1 MPVDYTL
8 GNLVV
13 NTQVKDANGSI
24 QSLKGLT
31 TALNYLNNAMKKV
44 AKSNVDLDQ
53 TGKKFEGLTK
63 AIQPFTSEL
72 RKSESACKA
81 FTNAIKVL
89 NKQKVS
95 TSSIEKASA
104 SLKTAQAKLQQ
115 INGTANQTQNIF
127 DSLTKS
133 KIFNLGK
140 IYAIYNYTKRFTS
153 QLSNAVGYA
162 VNFEE
167 TLNKFQVSM
176 GDQYSKSLKFVG
188 NITRAFNL
196 STESIMNYQSTFKNM
211 LDSLGG
217 LSSDVTYKL
226 SETIT
231 RMAIDY
237 GSLFNVPIQ
246 KSMEQFQQV
255 LSGQIRT
262 IRTVA
267 GYDVS
272 ETSLYNIYKEIGGTK
287 TMRQLDQNEKRLLRI
302 IALQK
307 QMQRTGAVGDFE
319 KTLSNTANILKQI
332 QETTKEILT
341 LFGRL
346 FLGSV
351 GNLSEKVL
359 GATIALRDFLNYLN
373 KIKGYEYQDFTK
385 NASGGLIGGVTE
397 SAEEATDAVTELKR
411 SLLGFDKLNI
421 LSSTSSNTKT
431 AVNDYS
437 FLTSKIG
444 EYEELIQKVSN
455 GSQKVADNILNWLG
469 YTRKENGEIEKT
481 SGAINRL
488 AGMLNILKV
497 TFTSLISIITV
508 KKGFGIFKF
517 FKNLPENLKEILKEI
532 TGKTDIDI
540 PNLKNIKK
548 VKDIFTA
555 FSGVVEKPAKEV
567 GIFSAL
573 SKSKVFSAISK
584 PGQMLGQFIKL
595 LPKSLVIIGTIA
607 TLFATL
613 FIKSE
618 EFRNSIMNL
627 IKSIANLASSI
638 TSVLTPVLTPVI
650 KFLGEGL
657 ALVINI
663 IAKVIDFISKSK
675 ALSTVLGL
683 LLASIIAINIA
694 TSVSPLTWIILGI
707 TTVIALIAKLIEA
720 IAKLFAEGKV
730 KTFFKN
736 LFSREN
742 SNGGGRGTSTSSY
755 TPLASGGV
763 ITRPTPALVGEYSG
777 ARNNPEIVSPENKMR
792 EVFVQAS
799 LPIAQAILNSNQK
812 VIDAIDDLSDRPIEL
827 NGRKVSESI
836 FKDLQNEAT
845 RRGKKFA

>member
-115 INGTANQTQNIF
+115 INGVANQTQNIF

-133 KIFNLGK
+133 KIFNIGK

-176 GDQYSKSLKFVG
+176 GNQYSKSLKFVG

-196 STESIMNYQSTFKNM
+196 SAESIMNYQSTFKNM
-211 LDSLGG
+211 FDSLGR

-255 LSGQIRT
+255 ISGQIRT

-488 AGMLNILKV
+488 AGMLNVLKV
-497 TFTSLISIITV
+497 AFTSLISIITF
-508 KKGFGIFKF
+508 KKGVGIFKF
-517 FKNLPENLKEILKEI
+517 FKGLPENLKKVLSSI
-532 TGKTDIDI
+532 TGKTDI
-540 PNLKNIKK
+540 PNLENIKK

-555 FSGVVEKPAKEV
+555 FSGVVEKPAKV
-567 GIFSAL
+567 GIFSAS

-584 PGQMLGQFIKL
+584 PGQMLKQFIKL

-638 TSVLTPVLTPVI
+638 TSVLTPVLTLVLTPVI

-657 ALVINI
+657 ALVIN
-663 IAKVIDFISKSK
+663 FISKSK

-730 KTFFKN
+730 KTLFKN

>member
-44 AKSNVDLDQ
+44 AESNVDLDQ
-53 TGKKFEGLTK
+53 TGKKFKGLTK

-95 TSSIEKASA
+95 TSSIGKASA
-104 SLKTAQAKLQQ
+104 SLKTAQVRLQQ

-140 IYAIYNYTKRFTS
+140 IYAIYNYTKRFSTQFS
-153 QLSNAVGYA
+153 KAVEYA
-162 VNFEE
+162 INFEE

-176 GDQYSKSLKFVG
+176 GNQYSKSLKFVG

-346 FLGSV
+346 LLGSV

-385 NASGGLIGGVTE
+385 GAGGGLIGGVTE

-421 LSSTSSNTKT
+421 LSSTSSSNETT
-431 AVNDYS
+431 VNDYS

-488 AGMLNILKV
+488 AGMLNVLKV
-497 TFTSLISIITV
+497 AFKSLISIITV
-508 KKGFGIFKF
+508 KKGVGIFKF
-517 FKNLPENLKEILKEI
+517 FKNLPENLKEILKDI
-532 TGKTDIDI
+532 TGKTDINI

-555 FSGVVEKPAKEV
+555 FSGVVEKPAKT
-567 GIFSAL
+567 GILGAL

-584 PGQMLGQFIKL
+584 PGQILGQFIKL

-613 FIKSE
+613 FINSE

-736 LFSREN
+736 LFSRGN
-742 SNGGGRGTSTSSY
+742 NGGGGRGTSTSSY

>member
-44 AKSNVDLDQ
+44 ANSNVDLDQ

-488 AGMLNILKV
+488 AGMLNVLKV
-497 TFTSLISIITV
+497 TFTSLISIITF
-508 KKGFGIFKF
+508 KKGVGIFKF
-517 FKNLPENLKEILKEI
+517 FKGLPENLKKVMSSI
-532 TGKTDIDI
+532 TGKTDI

-555 FSGVVEKPAKEV
+555 FSGVVEKPAKV